1 VAAFRDILAATPGAK
16 PTIVLSEGTDPRV
29 AEAAVVASVANLAK
43 IICIGD
49 PDLVEPALSAA
60 GSAGDIAIEDPA
72 NSPKL
77 SGYIEQYVKKRA
89 AKGMTPDKAR
99 RELSQANF
107 FAAAMVAAGDAD
119 GTIGGAVYSTPD
131 IIRAALKVI
140 GTAENTKLLSSF
152 FFMLFQDRPDL
163 PSEVNVFTD
172 CGLVID
178 PTAEELADI
187 AISSAESMH
196 RLTGLQPKVAMLSF
210 STRGSAQHGNV
221 TKVSKATALVQAAR
235 PDLVVDG
242 ELQFDAA
249 MMPSVGAA
257 KAPGSPVAG
266 QANVFVFPNL
276 DAGNIGYKIA
286 QRFGGAKAIGPI
298 LQGLARPAND
308 LSRGCTADDII
319 DMICVTAAQAA
330 VQKILEFQ
338 AIGGPTHGI

>member
-1 VAAFRDILAATPGAK
+1 VAAFRDIFAATPGAK
-16 PTIVLSEGTDPRV
+16 PTIVLSEGADPRV
-29 AEAAVVASVANLAK
+29 AEAAVAASVANLAK

-49 PDLVEPALSAA
+49 TDLVEPVLSAA

-178 PTAEELADI
+178 PTVEELADI

-249 MMPSVGAA
+249 MVPSVGAA

-266 QANVFVFPNL
+266 KANVFVFPNL

-308 LSRGCTADDII
+308 LSRGCSADDII

-330 VQKILEFQ
+330 VQKN
-338 AIGGPTHGI
+338 T

>member
-1 VAAFRDILAATPGAK
+1 MAAFRDIFAATPGAK
-16 PTIVLSEGTDPRV
+16 PTIVLSEGADPRV
-29 AEAAVVASVANLAK
+29 AEAAVAASVANLAK

-60 GSAGDIAIEDPA
+60 GSAGDIAIENPA

-99 RELSQANF
+99 LELSQPNF

-221 TKVSKATALVQAAR
+221 TKVSNATALVQAAR

-249 MMPSVGAA
+249 MVPSVGAA

-286 QRFGGAKAIGPI
+286 QRFGGATAIGPI

-308 LSRGCTADDII
+308 LSRGCSADDII

-330 VQKILEFQ
+330 VQKN
-338 AIGGPTHGI
+338 T

>member
-1 VAAFRDILAATPGAK
+1 MAAFRDILAATPGAK
-16 PTIVLSEGTDPRV
+16 PTIVLSEGADPRV
-29 AEAAVVASVANLAK
+29 AEAAVAASVANLAK

-60 GSAGDIAIEDPA
+60 GSAGDIAIENPA

-196 RLTGLQPKVAMLSF
+196 RLIGLQPKVAMLSF

-221 TKVSKATALVQAAR
+221 TKVSKATDLVQAAR

-249 MMPSVGAA
+249 MVPSVGAA

-286 QRFGGAKAIGPI
+286 QRFGGATAIGPI

-308 LSRGCTADDII
+308 LSRGCSADDII

-330 VQKILEFQ
+330 VQKN
-338 AIGGPTHGI
+338 T

>member
-1 VAAFRDILAATPGAK
+1 MAAFRDILAATPGAK
-16 PTIVLSEGTDPRV
+16 STIVLSEGADPRV
-29 AEAAVVASVANLAK
+29 AEAAVAASVANLAK

-140 GTAENTKLLSSF
+140 GTAEDTKLLSSF

-249 MMPSVGAA
+249 MVPSVGAA

-330 VQKILEFQ
+330 VQKN
-338 AIGGPTHGI
+338 T

>member
-1 VAAFRDILAATPGAK
+1 
-16 PTIVLSEGTDPRV
+16 
-29 AEAAVVASVANLAK
+29 
-43 IICIGD
+43 
-49 PDLVEPALSAA
+49 
-60 GSAGDIAIEDPA
+60 
-72 NSPKL
+72 
-77 SGYIEQYVKKRA
+77 
-89 AKGMTPDKAR
+89 
-99 RELSQANF
+99 
-107 FAAAMVAAGDAD
+107 MVAAGDAD

-249 MMPSVGAA
+249 MMPSVGRCESA
-257 KAPGSPVAG
+257 
-266 QANVFVFPNL
+266 
-276 DAGNIGYKIA
+276 
-286 QRFGGAKAIGPI
+286 
-298 LQGLARPAND
+298 GLASGWAGKCF
-308 LSRGCTADDII
+308 LSFRIWMRATSAIKLRSVLAVPRRSAQSYKAWQDQQ
-319 DMICVTAAQAA
+319 MICHAAAPRM
-330 VQKILEFQ
+330 ISL
-338 AIGGPTHGI
+338 T

>member
-1 VAAFRDILAATPGAK
+1 MAAFRDIFAATPGAK
-16 PTIVLSEGTDPRV
+16 PTIVLSEGADPRV
-29 AEAAVVASVANLAK
+29 AEAAVAASVANLAK

-60 GSAGDIAIEDPA
+60 GSAGDIAIENPA

-99 RELSQANF
+99 LELSQPNF

-221 TKVSKATALVQAAR
+221 TKVSKATDLVQAAR

-249 MMPSVGAA
+249 MVPSVGAA

-266 QANVFVFPNL
+266 KANVFVFPNL

-286 QRFGGAKAIGPI
+286 QRFGGATAIGPI

-308 LSRGCTADDII
+308 LSRGCSADDII

-330 VQKILEFQ
+330 VQKN
-338 AIGGPTHGI
+338 T

>member
-1 VAAFRDILAATPGAK
+1 MAAFRDILAATPGAK

-196 RLTGLQPKVAMLSF
+196 RLIGLQPKVAMLSF

-308 LSRGCTADDII
+308 LSRGCSADDII

-330 VQKILEFQ
+330 VQKN
-338 AIGGPTHGI
+338 T

>member
-1 VAAFRDILAATPGAK
+1 MAAFRDILAAIPGAK
-16 PTIVLSEGTDPRV
+16 PTIVLSEGADPRV
-29 AEAAVVASVANLAK
+29 AEAAVAASVANLAK

-60 GSAGDIAIEDPA
+60 GSARDIAIENPA

-99 RELSQANF
+99 LELSQANF

-187 AISSAESMH
+187 AISSADSMH

-249 MMPSVGAA
+249 MVPSVGAA

-308 LSRGCTADDII
+308 LSRGCSADDII

-330 VQKILEFQ
+330 VQKN
-338 AIGGPTHGI
+338 T

>member
-1 VAAFRDILAATPGAK
+1 MAAFRDILAATPGAK
-16 PTIVLSEGTDPRV
+16 PTIVLSEGADPRV
-29 AEAAVVASVANLAK
+29 AEAAVAASLANLAK

-60 GSAGDIAIEDPA
+60 GSARDIAIENPA

-99 RELSQANF
+99 LELSQANF

-187 AISSAESMH
+187 AISSADSMH

-249 MMPSVGAA
+249 MVPSVGAA

-308 LSRGCTADDII
+308 LSRGCSADDII

-330 VQKILEFQ
+330 VQKN
-338 AIGGPTHGI
+338 T

>member
-1 VAAFRDILAATPGAK
+1 MAAFRDIFAATPGAK
-16 PTIVLSEGTDPRV
+16 PTIVLSEGADPRV
-29 AEAAVVASVANLAK
+29 AEAAVAASVANLAK

-60 GSAGDIAIEDPA
+60 GSAGDIAIENPA

-99 RELSQANF
+99 LELSQPNF

-178 PTAEELADI
+178 PTVEELADI

-221 TKVSKATALVQAAR
+221 TKVSKATDLVQAAR

-249 MMPSVGAA
+249 MVPSVGAA

-266 QANVFVFPNL
+266 KANVFVFPNL

-330 VQKILEFQ
+330 VQKN
-338 AIGGPTHGI
+338 T

>member
-16 PTIVLSEGTDPRV
+16 PTIVLSEGADPRV

-77 SGYIEQYVKKRA
+77 SDYIEQYVKKRA

-330 VQKILEFQ
+330 VQKN
-338 AIGGPTHGI
+338 T